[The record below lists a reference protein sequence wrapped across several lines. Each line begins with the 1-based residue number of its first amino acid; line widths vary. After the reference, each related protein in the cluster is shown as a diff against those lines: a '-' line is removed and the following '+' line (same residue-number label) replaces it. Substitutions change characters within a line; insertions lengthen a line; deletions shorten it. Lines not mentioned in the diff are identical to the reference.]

1 MPPGT
6 RMRRVNAALRE
17 VLADAIARQLSDPRL
32 GFITITE
39 VQATRDMR
47 EAKVLYTT
55 LQRDRR
61 PSQDALESARG
72 VLQGRVA
79 AELGSRQTPQLSFV
93 YDDHQDRAR
102 SLTRLIDQVA
112 PPTPP
117 REESA
122 APGDEGTAAP
132 ERP

>member
-17 VLADAIARQLSDPRL
+17 ILADAVGRQLSDPRL

-55 LQRDRR
+55 LQKDRR
-61 PSQDALESARG
+61 PSQEALESARG

-79 AELGSRQTPQLSFV
+79 AELGSRQTPQLTFV

-102 SLTRLIDQVA
+102 SLTRLIDEVA
-112 PPTPP
+112 PPRPP
-117 REESA
+117 DAPPSGA
-122 APGDEGTAAP
+122 AGADGP
-132 ERP
+132 ERT

>member
-1 MPPGT
+1 
-6 RMRRVNAALRE
+6 MRRVNAALRE
-17 VLADAIARQLSDPRL
+17 VLAEAIARQLSDPRL

-55 LQRDRR
+55 LQKDRR

-79 AELGSRQTPQLSFV
+79 TELGSRQTPQLSFV

-102 SLTRLIDQVA
+102 SLTRLIDEVA
-112 PPTPP
+112 PPRPP
-117 REESA
+117 DA
-122 APGDEGTAAP
+122 APDVPAEGPGAAGGA
-132 ERP
+132 

>member
-55 LQRDRR
+55 LQKNRR
-61 PSQDALESARG
+61 PSQEALESARG

-102 SLTRLIDQVA
+102 SLTRLIDEVA
-112 PPTPP
+112 PPGAPAP
-117 REESA
+117 A
-122 APGDEGTAAP
+122 AEDADEGEG
-132 ERP
+132 ERA